1 MVQSLPPE
9 TKSESPFV
17 MLDRVL
23 RQMRDC
29 KTVQELVDLSIH
41 YISSAF
47 EAPLVWIA
55 FYDAEQHQLVG
66 QGGATLQPN
75 CSLLTKTLSLEPGQ
89 ILEQVAIEQR
99 PIAVPDVPQELRMG
113 IWQKEADNLGI
124 VGCLLIPIRYKQ
136 QCLGVLMMGSQLWGG
151 SASDEEMAVLGI
163 VIGQL
168 ASSLQVMEEKL
179 RQQQQKQADIP
190 LVALGTA
197 MRNFES
203 MDDRVQAAI
212 AQIQAFVEAQRVQVF
227 WLDRERN
234 EFGIRWS
241 SRQSTGKLGNGP
253 VFTAREL
260 EPAFAAL
267 VEGQLVVV
275 GGAGLSG
282 RIPIN
287 ARTLKELGCRSI
299 MLAPV
304 LFEGELL
311 GFISVE
317 SSNLRS
323 WTEAEQT
330 MVLGATQLIALAA
343 PLESLEATLGV
354 IERDRLLTSQVA
366 QTVYGQTDWNHSLHQ
381 IAEQLCTRLDASA
394 CLMLQTATNVEGYEV
409 RVAYS
414 QDRKLTFPKLFR
426 KLSGRDLEDLLCGDM
441 AVAADSYP
449 EDLRLT
455 VWQEEF
461 EQAAVRSVLAARTT
475 PTQFSPE
482 QDLEKVDPE
491 GIVLVVNAH
500 SRGWH
505 REDRQLLSLVAHQ
518 VGVVFRQWRTE
529 EGAAEQL
536 HLFEKLCSA
545 IEEFG
550 QAQSADELYDLA
562 TTHLAQL
569 FSAPLTA
576 AISWPSSLPSGKKA
590 NRTATLKSLR
600 QKEEEY
606 QLPSPTPAIVVERD
620 ALIQWCLQSTDPLL
634 LDTEDLHSSSRQ
646 WLQAPHLGRI
656 MAIATDNRQRPYLP
670 SLLLIVGDSPLREW
684 SVVEQQVFYSFK
696 SALDSNLTRAIAQ
709 QTLLYRC
716 EELTELNWYKHRQL
730 ALASLSLSHQIKR
743 LVKAIPDE
751 KDAQWRTMEEV
762 VRGLVEIP
770 KDLKSVGR
778 EYWHRVPDRTTILG
792 ATLLRRVLRRVG
804 PLVQQRKL
812 WPRVHGEAKLSIAG
826 HAARLEIVLVELI
839 AAIAK
844 RSENGSNL
852 EIWVQGEQN
861 CFSLSLVDKAQPL
874 PADLLKLLD
883 ELRQQ
888 GGGFAWMAPLYN
900 LPLLNQS
907 PGRELFLCQAA
918 VAQMGGDLEIYQA
931 EDGRTVTQLRLPA
944 VENESSDAA
953 PVSEGE
959 ESG

>member
-1 MVQSLPPE
+1 MVQSPSPE
-9 TKSESPFV
+9 TKTESPFV
-17 MLDRVL
+17 LLDRVL

-29 KTVQELVDLSIH
+29 KTIPELVDLSIG

-47 EAPLVWIA
+47 EAPLVWLA
-55 FYDAEQHQLVG
+55 FYNAEQHQLVG
-66 QGGATLQPN
+66 QGGATLLAN
-75 CSLLTKTLSLEPGQ
+75 CELLNKTLTLEPGQ

-99 PIAVPDVPQELRMG
+99 PVAVPDVPQESRMG
-113 IWQKEADNLGI
+113 LWQKEAENLGI
-124 VGCLLIPIRYKQ
+124 VGCLLYPIRYNQ

-151 SASDEEMAVLGI
+151 SASNEEMAVLGI
-163 VIGQL
+163 VTGQL
-168 ASSLQVMEEKL
+168 ASCLQVMEEKL
-179 RQQQQKQADIP
+179 RQQQSKQADIP

-197 MRNFES
+197 MRNFEL

-212 AQIQAFVEAQRVQVF
+212 AQIQAFVEVQQVRVF

-234 EFGIRWS
+234 EFGMRWS
-241 SRQSTGKLGNGP
+241 SRQATGKLGKGP

-275 GGAGLSG
+275 GGAGVSG
-282 RIPIN
+282 RLPIN

-299 MLAPV
+299 MLSPV

-317 SSNLRS
+317 SSQLRS
-323 WTEAEQT
+323 WTEPEQT

-343 PLESLEATLGV
+343 PLEALETTLGV
-354 IERDRLLTSQVA
+354 IERDRLLTSQIA
-366 QTVYGQTDWNHSLHQ
+366 QTVYGQTDWNRSLHH

-394 CLMLQTATNVEGYEV
+394 CLMLQTASNVEGYWV

-426 KLSGRDLEDLLCGDM
+426 KLVGRDLEDLLCGDM

-455 VWQEEF
+455 AWQEEF

-475 PTQFSPE
+475 PKQFSPE
-482 QDLEKVDPE
+482 QDLERVDPE
-491 GIVLVVNAH
+491 GIILVVNAH

-505 REDRQLLSLVAHQ
+505 REDRQLLSLVAQQ

-529 EGAAEQL
+529 EDAKERFQ
-536 HLFEKLCSA
+536 LFEALCSA
-545 IEEFG
+545 IEEYG

-562 TTHLAQL
+562 ANHLSLL

-576 AISWPSSLPSGKKA
+576 AIAWPSSPPAGNKA
-590 NRTATLKSLR
+590 TTTASIESLC
-600 QKEEEY
+600 QQEEDY
-606 QLPSPTPAIVVERD
+606 QLPSQNPAIAVEGD
-620 ALIQWCLQSTDPLL
+620 ALIQWCLQSSDPLL
-634 LDTEDLHSSSRQ
+634 LDIKDLHSSSLQ
-646 WLQAPHLGRI
+646 WLQAPQLGRI

-670 SLLLIVGDSPLREW
+670 SLLLVVGDSSLREW
-684 SVVEQQVFYSFK
+684 SVVEQQVFYSLK
-696 SALDSNLTRAIAQ
+696 VALDVNLTRTISQ
-709 QTLLYRC
+709 QTLLHRC
-716 EELTELNWYKHRQL
+716 AELTELNWYKHRQL
-730 ALASLSLSHQIKR
+730 AISSLSLSHQIKR
-743 LVKAIPDE
+743 LVKAIPEE
-751 KDAQWRTMEEV
+751 KNAQWRSMEDL

-778 EYWHRVPDRTTILG
+778 EYWHRAPDRTSILG

-812 WPRVHGEAKLSIAG
+812 WPRVHGEATLSIAG
-826 HAARLEIVLVELI
+826 HAARLEIVLVQLI
-839 AAIAK
+839 ATISN
-844 RSENGSNL
+844 RSEEGSHL
-852 EIWVQGEQN
+852 EIWVQGEDTY
-861 CFSLSLVDKAQPL
+861 FSLSLVDKGQPL
-874 PADLLKLLD
+874 PTALLSLLD
-883 ELRQQ
+883 QLRHQ

-918 VAQMGGDLEIYQA
+918 VTEMGGDLEIYQA
-931 EDGRTVTQLRLPA
+931 EDGRTVTQLRLPT
-944 VENESSDAA
+944 VENEPSKNDGSLN
-953 PVSEGE
+953 
-959 ESG
+959 